1 MAGIV
6 GSIKFRSESQPHAIA
21 KDLYYLLYNSQNR
34 GQASAKV
41 ITQMKNPGSEI
52 YYYNNGVK
60 YISLNNIEGENQLY
74 CEFKN
79 NGSVRELF
87 NHKVLTDLYGDMGI
101 GGVSNR
107 KLETTASLPYR
118 FKMVALCKDG
128 YIMNHNEI
136 KQFLESKDVP
146 FKQESNESQI
156 FTKLFHYHY
165 LITKDGL
172 DALKRCAEGY
182 GDAPGIKGKYA
193 AIAIT
198 DNTILAICNGRP
210 LGYALFPDQIQITSE
225 SAGPWSIRD
234 EMNASNFGNY
244 WHDIK
249 PGEILECSRNGTIRK
264 TTFSNPLKMCSFEW
278 AYFSRPDSNIHGKE
292 VGAIHREIGKIML
305 PKIIETIKNGGGDID
320 SCVVVPVQS
329 SGLWYAIGICESSNI
344 PYIPALYLNKY
355 NLKSFILDVQQ
366 DREME
371 VRLKHIP
378 SVSMLKDKEV
388 ILVDDSIVRG
398 TTMRIIIDLIKLK
411 AEPKKVHVFAAFPE
425 KRFNCPYVESKNDF
439 LIADGKN
446 AEEVAKL
453 IHADTLTYG
462 THEVWISVLGP
473 DSCYQCEQGWD

>member
-6 GSIKFRSESQPHAIA
+6 GSIKFRSETQPHAIA

-41 ITQMKNPGSEI
+41 ITQMKNPSPEI

-60 YISLNNIEGENQLY
+60 YILINNSEGDNLLF
-74 CEFKN
+74 CEYKN

-107 KLETTASLPYR
+107 KLDTSASLPYR

-128 YIMNHNEI
+128 YIMNHKEI
-136 KQFLESKDVP
+136 KKFLVKKDVP
-146 FKQESNESQI
+146 FKQESDESEI

-165 LITKDGL
+165 LITKDSL
-172 DALKRCAEGY
+172 EAMKLCAEGNEE
-182 GDAPGIKGKYA
+182 APGLKGKYA

-198 DNTILAICNGRP
+198 NDRILAISNGRP
-210 LGYALFPDQIQITSE
+210 IGYALFPDQIQIASE

-234 EMNASNFGNY
+234 EMNASTFTNY
-244 WHDIK
+244 WHDLE
-249 PGEILECSRNGTIRK
+249 PGVILECSRNGTVRR

-278 AYFSRPDSNIHGKE
+278 AYFSRPDSVIQGKE
-292 VGAIHREIGKIML
+292 VGMVHRELGRVML
-305 PKIIETIKNGGGDID
+305 PKIMETIKNGGGDID
-320 SCVVVPVQS
+320 NCIVVPVQS
-329 SGLWYAIGICESSNI
+329 SGLWYAIGICESSKLS
-344 PYIPALYLNKY
+344 YIPALYLNKY

-378 SVSMLKDKEV
+378 SVSMLKGKEV

-411 AEPKKVHVFAAFPE
+411 GQPKKVHVFAAFPE
-425 KRFNCPYVESKNDF
+425 KRYSCPYVETKKDE
-439 LIADGKN
+439 LIATDKTLD
-446 AEEVAKL
+446 EIAKS

-462 THEVWISVLGP
+462 THEAWISILGP
-473 DSCYQCEQGWD
+473 DCCYQCEKQGQ